1 MAGRPVPIAIALFL
15 LTAIAPVIAAE
26 NTNTDRNRLIFDPK
40 TNDWVE
46 VQPPEPGTENGDLDI
61 ARAFLAER
69 KYVQARKAFREWFKR
84 YPDSPRRPEALFYA
98 ADVETYAA
106 NEGKP
111 NDLWQAHEWYEEIL
125 NGWAGTEWAERA
137 LRRELVVAELF
148 LFKGQKRKIWK
159 GFLRVSATE
168 EALEILNRIIVD
180 RAPGTLLAEQA
191 LLMQANY
198 HFDHGEFDEAEKAYA
213 RLSRD
218 FPRGKYVRLALERS
232 ADSALASFAG
242 IEFDDAPLL
251 EAEERYRQFEDRFPK
266 AAQEDD
272 VPATLANIRNRR
284 AEKEYSIAEY
294 YLRAKHPNAA
304 LYYYKSVSANWPD
317 TVWAEK
323 ARLKLEALGP
333 MPAPP
338 PLTAPSPGT
347 TQPATESAPADVS
360 ADENAKPTAP
370 VAPPSKK
377 TELAPPPPPTAAPEQ
392 IETVPVESVPGAAAP
407 TKPAPSPP
415 ATSPPSR
422 VEPAA
427 PAPTS
432 APNEPVELETVPI
445 NP

>member
-1 MAGRPVPIAIALFL
+1 MAGRAASTVVLLL
-15 LTAIAPVIAAE
+15 LTSIVATAFAAE
-26 NTNTDRNRLIFDPK
+26 NTNADRNRLIFDPK
-40 TNDWVE
+40 TNDWIDV
-46 VQPPEPGTENGDLDI
+46 PAPEPGTENGDLDI
-61 ARAFLAER
+61 ARALLAER

-168 EALEILNRIIVD
+168 EALEILDRIVVD

-218 FPRGKYVRLALERS
+218 YPRGKYVRLALERS

-294 YLRAKHPNAA
+294 YLRAKHPQAA
-304 LYYYKSVSANWPD
+304 LYYFKSVAANWPD

-333 MPAPP
+333 GAPP
-338 PLTAPSPGT
+338 PQLNEPTTGT
-347 TQPATESAPADVS
+347 TQPTSDVAPAPTEIDAS
-360 ADENAKPTAP
+360 ANLKEAP
-370 VAPPSKK
+370 AAPPKK
-377 TELAPPPPPTAAPEQ
+377 IEPPRPTPIPDSAQ
-392 IETVPVESVPGAAAP
+392 IETVPVESAP
-407 TKPAPSPP
+407 ASPPPPKPAPSAPP
-415 ATSPPSR
+415 H
-422 VEPAA
+422 VEPIH
-427 PAPTS
+427 PVPTS

-445 NP
+445 SP